1 MRSPDISD
9 SRVNDERSKIFTKLV
24 SYVVNFICMVYG
36 YMGNMVNGYGHFA
49 YYRWKTSCCY
59 SLRLIPVIEMW
70 EWYILYCILHWILYY
85 ILYC

>member
-49 YYRWKTSCCY
+49 YYR
-59 SLRLIPVIEMW
+59 
-70 EWYILYCILHWILYY
+70 
-85 ILYC
+85 